1 MMPEDRRSAT
11 AFERHAQTGLTVVL
25 VALLVWV
32 GSTTQTTQIKL
43 AELAVEVKNLK
54 DVVRTPNARMNDLT
68 SRIELIEKHVLTDRI
83 YD

>member
-43 AELAVEVKNLK
+43 AELAIEVKNLK
-54 DVVRTPNARMNDLT
+54 DVVRTPNARVDDLT
-68 SRIELIEKHVLTDRI
+68 DRMELIEEHVLYGRPRD
-83 YD
+83 

>member
-1 MMPEDRRSAT
+1 MTEDRRSLNS
-11 AFERHAQTGLTVVL
+11 FERHAQTGLTLVL

-54 DVVRTPNARMNDLT
+54 DVFRTPNSRMNDLT